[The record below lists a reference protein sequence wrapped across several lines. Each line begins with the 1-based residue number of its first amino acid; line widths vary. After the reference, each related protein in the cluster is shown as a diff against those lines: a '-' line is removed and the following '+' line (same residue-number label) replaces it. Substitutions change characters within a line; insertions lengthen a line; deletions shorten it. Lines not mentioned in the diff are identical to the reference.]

1 MFSIG
6 YKKNTLYKII
16 LGIFLSV
23 VIYYINYFFNVLGT
37 TEKIP
42 VLLSIIFPLIL
53 LAIISTISIIR
64 LNEK

>member
-6 YKKNTLYKII
+6 YKKNTLFKII

-53 LAIISTISIIR
+53 LAIINTISIIR